1 MGLISQIIGLIFG
14 DGRNVI
20 RETAEVFRENAEN
33 GAQRSE
39 AVQVQAMKQYAA
51 EFAAPRK
58 GWFDRL
64 MDGLNRLP
72 RPAMA
77 FGTLGLFVAAMIDP
91 VWFAARMQGIILVP
105 EPLWWLLGVIVS
117 FYFGA
122 RHQVK
127 SQQFQREIVD
137 TMGRVPQVLTNLQ
150 KLQTLQPNTVAKAA
164 TNAATKTVN
173 KVAPPKSAAPDT
185 MPVERDDNPAL
196 SAWRET
202 AARAAP
208 ATM

>member
-1 MGLISQIIGLIFG
+1 MGLIGKILGLIFG

-20 RETAEVFRENAEN
+20 RETAEVFRENAES
-33 GAQRSE
+33 GAQRDE
-39 AVQVQAMKQYAA
+39 TVQVQAMKQHAS
-51 EFAAPRK
+51 EFAGPRTA
-58 GWFDRL
+58 WFDRF

-91 VWFAARMQGIILVP
+91 VWFAARMQGILLVP

-137 TMGRVPQVLTNLQ
+137 TMGRVPDVLDNLTR
-150 KLQTLQPNTVAKAA
+150 LQRLGTRKIRPEA
-164 TNAATKTVN
+164 
-173 KVAPPKSAAPDT
+173 PKSPSRTGKDV
-185 MPVERDDNPAL
+185 PGDENPAL
-196 SAWRET
+196 TAWR
-202 AARAAP
+202 RAAAGNDP